1 MPFSIGDIDLELE
14 NHPDEGEIQ
23 RVAPH
28 RWVKGFPRGQAGT
41 LLQYVGKGNR
51 EHRMHFFWPEDIV
64 ADVEAMY
71 DAHADGGGPDTLIMP
86 RPPFVAGVPVIIT
99 DFSAVWNSSVRG
111 DEEESWYDCVL
122 DVVERNP

>member
-1 MPFSIGDIDLELE
+1 MPFSIGAIDLDLE
-14 NHPDEGEIQ
+14 DHPDEGEIQ

-51 EHRMHFFWPEDIV
+51 EHRMHFFWPESIV

-71 DAHADGGGPDTLIMP
+71 DAHAATGVPDTLIMP
-86 RPPFVAGVPVIIT
+86 RTAFAGGVPVIIT
-99 DFSAVWNSSVRG
+99 DFSAVWDSSVRG
-111 DEEESWYDCVL
+111 EDHWYTCVL
-122 DVVERNP
+122 DFVERNP